1 MKTAERR
8 FAIIVA
14 LVVGFAAF
22 AEDDHWTYD
31 SAVGTISDG
40 VWTFSATV
48 SGTSLTVNA
57 VTGYPETRSVLDFAK
72 PVRDAGWNN
81 YVIVKLNPHF
91 AHKKA
96 NTDGGYRPGDLEA
109 SEASTKVGEL
119 ILPQT
124 GLTAINAAAF
134 AYCSNLTNIVNY
146 LPDSVSSIGNSAF
159 AHCPAKQDLFVRGIS
174 GGTGRGIFYGAG
186 IRSITFG
193 RRFKTIGDTS
203 NGMGSFQNCAS
214 VTNIVFDPESSN
226 INLPV
231 NAFRDALTLKQPLV
245 LYGVTNL
252 NSSAFSNCKVSSITF
267 DKGIKYIGTLS
278 GVSGLT
284 EVHFLGTPPTSQSGK
299 WADYG
304 QGTDKTVTTYVPS
317 KFLVQWK
324 PYAAGGEIRK
334 KSSTFSSAYATEPAK
349 RPLLYEGK
357 IQFKISLK

>member
-1 MKTAERR
+1 MKTAEKR

-40 VWTFSATV
+40 VWTFNATV

-72 PVRDAGWNN
+72 PVRDAEWNN

-91 AHKKA
+91 AHKIG
-96 NTDGGYRPGDLEA
+96 TDGGYRPGDLEA

-146 LPDSVSSIGNSAF
+146 LPDSVTSIGNSAF
-159 AHCPAKQDLFVRGIS
+159 VDCPAKQDLFLRGIR
-174 GGTGRGIFYGAG
+174 GNANRGIFYGSS
-186 IRSITFG
+186 IRSVTFG
-193 RRFKTIGDTS
+193 PSFTGISEAS
-203 NGMGSFQNCAS
+203 NKMRPFQNCS
-214 VTNIVFDPESSN
+214 GITNIVFSPESSGISFVN
-226 INLPV
+226 
-231 NAFRDALTLKQPLV
+231 NAFECVLRQPLV
-245 LYGVTNL
+245 LYGVKNL
-252 NSSAFSNCKVSSITF
+252 HSSAFSGCTIPSITF
-267 DKGIKYIGTLS
+267 DKGIQSIGTLS